1 MPHMVIFRDT
11 EGRPGYHQAEGL
23 EDAVRFVEHLRNEQ
37 EVSETRI
44 FSMQEVPIEFKSY
57 WRVEVATAADE
68 ADRPVA
74 AAQDPE
80 AEPDLA
86 DDADDVDDVDDCDEP
101 EDVAMADVAPVAVG
115 AGGSDTIVPPSNG
128 RFGLFGRN

>member
-1 MPHMVIFRDT
+1 MLLVKGARMPHMVIFRDID
-11 EGRPGYHQAEGL
+11 GRPGYHQADGL

-57 WRVEVATAADE
+57 WRVEVAVAPGPDSGDQPVDEYEDPEPDEAEFADEVEEVTAAE
-68 ADRPVA
+68 
-74 AAQDPE
+74 
-80 AEPDLA
+80 
-86 DDADDVDDVDDCDEP
+86 
-101 EDVAMADVAPVAVG
+101 VAPVAVG
-115 AGGSDTIVPPSNG
+115 GGGSDTIVPPSNG